1 LCKVPIFDATHIG
14 KALSY
19 KPSIGFAQ
27 QIPTGI
33 AALTATT
40 CLEQGICILTAAAA
54 MKNNNI
60 LMRTADLSLA
70 FISWLLYLEQPL
82 SDV

>member
-1 LCKVPIFDATHIG
+1 VPIFDATHIG

-27 QIPTGI
+27 QIPMGI

-40 CLEQGICILTAAAA
+40 CLEHGICILTAAVA
-54 MKNNNI
+54 MKNSI